1 MDVIDEDGRLF
12 GAVNVV
18 DALVVLVVFAIA
30 LAGIALVTGEGPAPE
45 TGERY
50 VTLDFGTQPSGV
62 AEELDVGDTSPLA
75 GELGNLTITDT
86 YMMTS
91 DSGVRVFARVAV
103 TGRTTERQFT
113 FDGEPLRIG
122 RRIQFQNDTYV
133 VNGTIQNV
141 GNATGLPVR
150 ERTVVLRDT
159 VPAGVAQGIER
170 GEEITAGGRTTGTVN
185 DVAVYDA
192 RGPDRRTVYVEAT
205 LQTLM
210 RDGAARFGGTPVEA
224 GRTIRLP
231 VAGSQYNG
239 TVERVGGGLDRRTD
253 EAIVT
258 GVVDA
263 DTAAQLTVGDTYS
276 VAGQEVAT
284 IRNLTVY
291 DTGTPDRKRVY
302 AGLSVRTLGF
312 GEEPRFGSVAFGQ
325 GATVRFGNQSYE
337 FDASVVRY
345 GTADLR
351 TGTEEVL
358 VTDVVDV
365 DIADRL
371 AEGDTYT
378 VAGQPVATVESLV
391 VYGTDDPDRKRIYV
405 GLSLRTV
412 GFGEFPKF
420 GVNQSVREG
429 ATIPFRTRS
438 YELAGEIVRV
448 GTLEQ
453 PGDPAERTLTLRMEN
468 VPPERADSVE
478 QGLTETNGGQTVAE
492 VLDVQVEPAVVT
504 LTSEDGEIFEREH
517 PVNKDVTLTVE
528 LQVREQASGI
538 RFKGRIL
545 QEGNEIVF
553 DLGTTTVRATV
564 VELEA

>member
-103 TGRTTERQFT
+103 TGRTTERRFT

-159 VPAGVAQGIER
+159 VPAGVAQGIKR

-239 TVERVGGGLDRRTD
+239 TVERVGGGLDRRAD

-291 DTGTPDRKRVY
+291 DTGTPNRKRVY

-492 VLDVQVEPAVVT
+492 VLDVQVQPAVVT
-504 LTSEDGEIFEREH
+504 LTSESGEIFEREH

-545 QEGNEIVF
+545 QEGNEVVL
-553 DLGTTTVRATV
+553 DLGTTTIRATV
-564 VELEA
+564 VDLDA